1 MNAELYKAA
10 MRAKDALSRAMYFS
24 ENEPIDVQSALL
36 EMAAIA
42 AAQFAKLADSDLTQK
57 VMDAK

>member
-1 MNAELYKAA
+1 MDLAHAKNAEQ
-10 MRAKDALSRAMYFS
+10 
-24 ENEPIDVQSALL
+24 VT
-36 EMAAIA
+36 A